1 MPGHP
6 PHVSFR
12 GDASMRGGK
21 KGRRKKEVDWKNQW
35 AFGYFG
41 DDEGIFFYF
50 WAIFS
55 GIQGCAQGSRD
66 RIGCQGLNNT
76 GILHAKQA
84 PYPMYFLSDP
94 GYSNFVC

>member
-41 DDEGIFFYF
+41 DDEGIV
-50 WAIFS
+50 
-55 GIQGCAQGSRD
+55 
-66 RIGCQGLNNT
+66 
-76 GILHAKQA
+76 
-84 PYPMYFLSDP
+84 FLLL
-94 GYSNFVC
+94 GYI